1 MPLARLLKGAP
12 VALGIALGVLAG
24 FVGVGAT
31 PSSPGAGPAPR
42 ALAQSGPSLA
52 GQFLVATDAL
62 RSPVFS
68 RTVIYMIRD
77 DANGA
82 MGLVVNRPVRDVPV
96 ASLLRQF
103 GLDDRGV
110 TGTVRAH
117 YGGPVDIGQ
126 GFMLHTGEY
135 AAQGTE
141 LIAGGIA
148 MTPTPGVLTALRDIA
163 RGAGPRRSLF
173 AVGYAGWAP
182 GQLAGEIEQGAW
194 ITVPADEALLFDDDH
209 TRKWERA
216 TARRRINI

>member
-1 MPLARLLKGAP
+1 MPPARLLKRAAA
-12 VALGIALGVLAG
+12 VLGVLTGLAWAG
-24 FVGVGAT
+24 PA
-31 PSSPGAGPAPR
+31 PSVPAPR
-42 ALAQSGPSLA
+42 ALAQGDSPSLV

-62 RSPVFS
+62 RAPAFAH
-68 RTVIYMIRD
+68 TVIYMVRD
-77 DANGA
+77 DASGA

-103 GLDDRGV
+103 GLDDRGI
-110 TGTVRAH
+110 TGSVRAH

-135 AAQGTE
+135 ATQGTQR
-141 LIAGGIA
+141 IAGDIA

-182 GQLAGEIEQGAW
+182 DQLAGEIEQGAW

-209 TRKWERA
+209 VRKWDRA
-216 TARRRINI
+216 TARRRITI